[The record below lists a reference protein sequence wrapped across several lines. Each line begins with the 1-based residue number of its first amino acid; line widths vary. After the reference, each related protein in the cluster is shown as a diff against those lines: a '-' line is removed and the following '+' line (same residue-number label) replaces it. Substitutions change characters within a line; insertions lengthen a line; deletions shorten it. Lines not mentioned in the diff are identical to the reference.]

1 MGRGSKIMYKVY
13 DGERFKVIGQSKKKR
28 TANKL
33 AEQYRGMGYK
43 ARIHHFG
50 KGGYR
55 VYIRKK

>member
-1 MGRGSKIMYKVY
+1 MPRGSKIMHKVY
-13 DGERFKVIGQSKKKR
+13 DGENYKAISQTKKKINAEK
-28 TANKL
+28 TAD
-33 AEQYRGMGYK
+33 QYRGMGYN